1 MDIMKNINQAKDL
14 VLNPVGTLKKLKDE
28 KVELN
33 DIIIYLAIVGFPTF
47 IGLLIGYG
55 FVWSGAGNLIGY
67 GFALSIITYIMMII
81 GVIIFG
87 FILNAIAPNFKTT
100 QNKMQALKLVSYAA
114 TPWLLLGI
122 AYIFP
127 AAGLISLLGGLYG
140 LYILY
145 IGIPILM
152 GTGKDQQLGLFV
164 VGLIIYIVIMG
175 VISFMKLYKY
185 DLVKISNPEYLE
197 KINRLFLVD
206 EEPITIED
214 F

>member
-1 MDIMKNINQAKDL
+1 MDIMKIINQAKDI
-14 VLNPVGTLKKLKDE
+14 VLNPVGTLNKLKDE

-47 IGLLIGYG
+47 LGLLLGYG

-67 GFALSIITYIMMII
+67 GFAIAIITYIMTII
-81 GVIIFG
+81 GVIVFG

-152 GTGKDQQLGLFV
+152 GTSKDQQLGFFV
-164 VGLIIYIVIMG
+164 IGLIIYVVIMG
-175 VISFMKLYKY
+175 VISWLTSWIWWQLVWSSVWYPGYGY
-185 DLVKISNPEYLE
+185 DYPFGW
-197 KINRLFLVD
+197 R
-206 EEPITIED
+206 
-214 F
+214 